1 MPEFWINMGP
11 QHPMTHGLWNMK
23 VKVDGETV
31 TDAKPEIGYLHRGYE
46 KIMEVR
52 EFQKNVVLTDRLCY
66 VSSIT
71 WSHAYCLAVEKMMGI
86 ETPERGQ
93 WIRVVALELQRIAS
107 HLMWLAAYGPDL
119 GLLTGLLWAVRE
131 RELFLDLIQLMSGA
145 RMNQNYP
152 RVGGVRNDLPDN
164 FEAMC
169 RRSIE
174 HFLEKVDN
182 EYQRVFQESKV
193 FHMRTEGV
201 GKISAADAINWGVT
215 GPNLRAC
222 GVNVDLRRL
231 DPYEVYEEIDFE
243 PQVWHDGGAGDSYA
257 RFVCRF
263 NELRESCQ
271 IILQAL
277 EKMPKTGPYRVKA
290 PRRAE
295 GEGYAK
301 TEDSRGEA
309 LFYVI
314 GDGDDRPY
322 RVKIR
327 SPVFC
332 TMAATPIMLRGNKL
346 ADSVT
351 IIVIWATL
359 INLLTMMW
367 VERKFYSRLQDRYGI
382 MISIWSLPFW
392 PFNRAHRPTHRGTGY
407 LQNIADGVKLLQ
419 KENLTPRNADSAMF
433 HISPV
438 LIASSTLMIFAAL
451 PWSSGFYVANLDLGI
466 LFIFAA
472 FSLAPLGILIAGWSA
487 NNKYTLVGGLRAAAM
502 LMAYEIPMIL
512 SVIALVFFTGSLNP
526 LTIVKQ
532 QERTLF
538 SLGPLAIPAWYVFSP
553 QILGFIVFSVSMM
566 AEMERIPFDIPEA
579 EAELVEGWTTEYS
592 GMRFGLVFG
601 FKWLRMIAGAALIA
615 ILYLGGWSG
624 PVFTTLSVGGIPVP
638 IVPEEVWFLL
648 KIYLIS
654 VVFIWISWSV
664 PRVRIDQILNIG
676 WKKLIPYSLGAII
689 IAAAAIASG
698 LWSVG

>member
-11 QHPMTHGLWNMK
+11 QHTMTHGLWNMK

-93 WIRVVALELQRIAS
+93 WIRVVSLELQRIAS

-119 GLLTGLLWAVRE
+119 GLLTGLLWALRE

-193 FHMRTEGV
+193 FRMRTEGV
-201 GKISAADAINWGVT
+201 GRISAADAIDWGVT

-222 GVNVDLRRL
+222 GVDVDLRRL
-231 DPYEVYEEIDFE
+231 DPYETYEEIDFE

-257 RFVCRF
+257 RFICRF

-332 TMAATPIMLRGNKL
+332 TMAATPLMLRGNKL
-346 ADSVT
+346 ADSV
-351 IIVIWATL
+351 A
-359 INLLTMMW
+359 
-367 VERKFYSRLQDRYGI
+367 
-382 MISIWSLPFW
+382 
-392 PFNRAHRPTHRGTGY
+392 
-407 LQNIADGVKLLQ
+407 
-419 KENLTPRNADSAMF
+419 
-433 HISPV
+433 
-438 LIASSTLMIFAAL
+438 
-451 PWSSGFYVANLDLGI
+451 
-466 LFIFAA
+466 
-472 FSLAPLGILIAGWSA
+472 
-487 NNKYTLVGGLRAAAM
+487 
-502 LMAYEIPMIL
+502 
-512 SVIALVFFTGSLNP
+512 
-526 LTIVKQ
+526 
-532 QERTLF
+532 
-538 SLGPLAIPAWYVFSP
+538 
-553 QILGFIVFSVSMM
+553 ILGSVDVCVG
-566 AEMERIPFDIPEA
+566 EMD
-579 EAELVEGWTTEYS
+579 
-592 GMRFGLVFG
+592 
-601 FKWLRMIAGAALIA
+601 K
-615 ILYLGGWSG
+615 
-624 PVFTTLSVGGIPVP
+624 
-638 IVPEEVWFLL
+638 
-648 KIYLIS
+648 
-654 VVFIWISWSV
+654 
-664 PRVRIDQILNIG
+664 
-676 WKKLIPYSLGAII
+676 
-689 IAAAAIASG
+689 
-698 LWSVG
+698 